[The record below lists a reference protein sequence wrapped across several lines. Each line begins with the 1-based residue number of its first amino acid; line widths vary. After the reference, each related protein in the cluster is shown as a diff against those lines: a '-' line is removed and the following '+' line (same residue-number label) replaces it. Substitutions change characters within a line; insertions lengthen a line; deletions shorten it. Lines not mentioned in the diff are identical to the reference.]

1 MIKAKVLELTNTG
14 HIASQVHLK
23 LNLVQEEQK
32 VVKDLILFNC
42 NGGELL
48 QLRVK
53 EFDEATT
60 IEP

>member
-1 MIKAKVLELTNTG
+1 LIKAKVLELTNTG
-14 HIASQVHLK
+14 HIASQDHLK

-42 NGGELL
+42 NRELL

-60 IEP
+60 SEP

>member
-14 HIASQVHLK
+14 HIAYQDHLK

-42 NGGELL
+42 HGDLL

-60 IEP
+60 SEP

>member
-42 NGGELL
+42 NRELL

-60 IEP
+60 SEP